1 MSERLQRAK
10 ANLVSFSS
18 VKSKLGQP
26 AQKIRTKP
34 SELGQNQKVWAHDW
48 FAQFPPTV
56 EELATKD
63 EAAN

>member
-1 MSERLQRAK
+1 VEQTTGM
-10 ANLVSFSS
+10 
-18 VKSKLGQP
+18 P
-26 AQKIRTKP
+26 APGFTAVARTMIP
-34 SELGQNQKVWAHDW
+34 AEQEKVWAHDW

>member
-1 MSERLQRAK
+1 MI
-10 ANLVSFSS
+10 
-18 VKSKLGQP
+18 P
-26 AQKIRTKP
+26 AEQ
-34 SELGQNQKVWAHDW
+34 EKVWAHDW